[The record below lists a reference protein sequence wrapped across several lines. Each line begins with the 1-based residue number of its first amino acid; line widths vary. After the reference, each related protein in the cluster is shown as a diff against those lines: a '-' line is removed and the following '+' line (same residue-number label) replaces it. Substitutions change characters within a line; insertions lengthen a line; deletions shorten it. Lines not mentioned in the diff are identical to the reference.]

1 MRHISGRLLFGLLLC
16 ALPLPAEVLEVVLA
30 GEINPVS
37 SRFLTRQIDRAARE
51 RAELILV
58 ELDTPGGLATSMDQM
73 VQKILGSE
81 VPVAV
86 YVYPPGARAASA
98 GVFLAMAAQV
108 AAMAPGTHLGA
119 AHPVTVGAS
128 GSSPQGGTSTM
139 EQKILQD
146 AVAEIRSLAKLRGRN
161 ADWAE
166 QAVRQS
172 AALTEGEALKQ
183 NVVDMVAPT
192 PEGLLERLDGRTLP
206 MGSGLRVLHTRGLPL
221 RRVAMGPIERL
232 LDAIV
237 QPNVAYLLFL
247 LGTLGLLFELTTP
260 GIGAPGVAGGIAV
273 LLALVAFGS
282 LSINLGGLLLLILAA
297 VLFIVDLKAPT
308 HGVLTAGAIAAMLL
322 GSFLLFPPWRM
333 PPLPG
338 APRLRVSP
346 WLILLMT
353 GLFAAFF
360 ATMLSFGL
368 RAQSRKVLTGLG
380 SLAGKE
386 GVALTDLTPGGQV
399 RVAGEE
405 WSATAVSGNILR
417 GEEVQ
422 VVGVEGLRLQVRRK
436 PSGRR

>member
-1 MRHISGRLLFGLLLC
+1 MKQMTRRLLFGLLLC

-30 GEINPVS
+30 GEINPIS
-37 SRFLTRQIDRAARE
+37 SRFLARQIDRAARE
-51 RAELILV
+51 QAELLLL

-86 YVYPPGARAASA
+86 FVYPPGARAASA

-119 AHPVTVGAS
+119 AHPVAVGAV
-128 GSSPQGGTSTM
+128 GSSPQGGTM

-166 QAVRQS
+166 RAVRQS
-172 AALTEGEALKQ
+172 AALTEGEALRQ
-183 NVVDMVAPT
+183 NVVDVVAPT
-192 PEGLLERLDGRTLP
+192 PERLLEQLDGRTLS
-206 MGSGLRVLHTRGLPL
+206 MASGPRVLHTRGLPL
-221 RRVAMGPIERL
+221 RKVAMGPIERL

-237 QPNVAYLLFL
+237 QPNIAYLLFL
-247 LGTLGLLFELTTP
+247 LGTLGLLFEFTTP
-260 GIGAPGVAGGIAV
+260 GIAAPGVAGGIAV

-297 VLFIVDLKAPT
+297 ILFIVDLKAPT

-360 ATMLSFGL
+360 AAMLSFGL

-380 SLAGKE
+380 SLPGKE
-386 GVALTDLTPGGQV
+386 GVALTDLNPGGQV

-405 WSATAVSGNILR
+405 WTATAVSGNILR

-422 VVGVEGLRLQVRRK
+422 VVGVEGLRLLVRRK
-436 PSGRR
+436 A